1 MSDEFFVLLV
11 EKFATP
17 EFQHLG
23 VLMGIPEN
31 QNSDIFADTTFPNH
45 QYKVL
50 RVGISKFRDVF
61 LYLESFHQIDV
72 ELVVIFNDNTRN
84 RKKLNT
90 FHFNVFP
97 RC

>member
-50 RVGISKFRDVF
+50 RVGISKFRDVS
-61 LYLESFHQIDV
+61 LYLEP
-72 ELVVIFNDNTRN
+72 FNQNWCRASCND
-84 RKKLNT
+84 K
-90 FHFNVFP
+90 
-97 RC
+97 